1 MKSWFIHL
9 ARHLGKLLIFWF
21 LFFTA
26 LRAVFFIYYRHLLIN
41 DMITTSEIAMSF
53 LNAFRLDLSTACYLM
68 LFPLI
73 LQSIAAFNQRIRI
86 EKAEL
91 LYGSLVITL
100 YSLIAAGELG
110 LYGEWKT
117 KLSYKAITYLK
128 NPAEVFNSVSSFE
141 FFGLILLWIVFAFLG
156 YFFMKRFVYRKP
168 INIKIPVYQ
177 AFLSFILFFFL
188 LFTGIRGGW
197 TAIPITTSAAYFS
210 QHNILNMAA
219 VNPGYNMLMS
229 VLDAN
234 SFNDENLFRF
244 MNEEK
249 ASKLTQEIHHVEKD
263 STISIL
269 KVQNP
274 NIVILLLESWSGDM
288 IESLGGEAGITP
300 EFRKLEQEGLLFTNF
315 YASGN
320 RSQQAMG
327 SLFAGIPALPITT
340 ITNHPEKYASL
351 PSFVKDLKNKGY
363 YTSFYF
369 GGELIYGNILS
380 YLMSTGFDK
389 IVEGKDLDA
398 HLKRGKLGIHDE
410 YMFRLLPSELSR
422 NTQPF
427 FTTLFTLS
435 SHSPY
440 DFPMEHH
447 IQWPLL
453 EKDFVNSVA
462 YTDRGIGEFFELAR
476 RESWYSNTLFILMAD
491 HSHNTYRNHELQS
504 FPYHKIPLLILG
516 PALADSLQGKKYEK
530 ICGNTDLT
538 STLLHQLGMQS
549 EAYFWSKN
557 LFNPY
562 YQPFAWF
569 ELNEGFGW
577 KRPDGEFV
585 WNEITKKAYVDSL
598 PDNLHD
604 SIALEGKAYLQS
616 WYKEFLNY

>member
-9 ARHLGKLLIFWF
+9 ARHTGKLLIFWL

-26 LRAVFFIYYRHLLIN
+26 LRAVFFIYYRQLLVN
-41 DMITTSEIAMSF
+41 DMISTGDIAFSF
-53 LNAFRLDLSTACYLM
+53 IHAFRLDLSTACYLM
-68 LFPLI
+68 LIPLI
-73 LQSIAAFNQRIRI
+73 LQSVAAIHPKAWI
-86 EKAEL
+86 EKTEL
-91 LYGSLVITL
+91 LYGSLVISL
-100 YSLIAAGELG
+100 YSLIAASELG

-128 NPAEVFNSVSSFE
+128 NPAEVFNSVSSYE
-141 FFGLILLWIVFAFLG
+141 FFSLILIWIVFAFLG
-156 YFFMKRFVYRKP
+156 YLFMKRLVYGKR
-168 INIKIPVYQ
+168 ISIKIPVYQ
-177 AFLSFILFFFL
+177 VFLSFIVFFFL
-188 LFTGIRGGW
+188 IFTGIRGGW

-234 SFNDENLFRF
+234 KFNDESMFRF
-244 MNEEK
+244 MKDEE
-249 ASKLTQEIHHVEKD
+249 ASKLTKAIHQVEKD

-269 KVQNP
+269 KVQKP

-327 SLFAGIPALPITT
+327 SLFAGIPGLPITT

-351 PSFVKDLKNKGY
+351 PSFVKDLKSKGY

-389 IVEGKDLDA
+389 ILEGKDLDSK
-398 HLKRGKLGIHDE
+398 LQRGKLGIHDE
-410 YMFRLLPSELSR
+410 FMFRLLPEELSR
-422 NTQPF
+422 NKQPF

-440 DFPMEHH
+440 DFPMEHS

-462 YTDRGIGEFFELAR
+462 YTDRGIGEFFALAR
-476 RESWYSNTLFILMAD
+476 KERWYNNTLFILMAD
-491 HSHNTYRNHELQS
+491 HSHNSYRNHELQS
-504 FPYHKIPLLILG
+504 FPYHKIPLLLCG
-516 PALADSLQGKKYEK
+516 PALADSLHGKKFEK
-530 ICGNTDLT
+530 ISGNTDLT
-538 STLLHQLGMQS
+538 STLLHQLGMPAD
-549 EAYFWSKN
+549 AYPWSKN
-557 LFNPY
+557 LLNAY
-562 YQPFAWF
+562 YKPFAWF
-569 ELNEGFGW
+569 ELNDGFGW
-577 KRPDGEFV
+577 KRPDGEYV
-585 WNEITKKAYVDSL
+585 WNEITQKAHVDSL

-604 SIALEGKAYLQS
+604 SIAREGKAYLQS
-616 WYKEFLNY
+616 WYGEFLKY